1 MILAVGSVTFA
12 AMPRWRQRPVWRGGL
27 FEKGAKNY
35 RFYLDPAHFG
45 GEEKILK
52 TWVEGDTI
60 SIDLFS
66 SVLRYES
73 EPALIQKIAEVL
85 RVNIPDID
93 SVAFSTNVRD
103 YVVGIKNE
111 DVLLRMKPDFAA
123 MKAMA
128 EAGPFQHEGL
138 MVSALAPKGAE
149 CDLFVRVFLP
159 ITGVN
164 EDIAC
169 GSGNCSIIPY
179 WHNKGLNADT
189 LCYKTIFPFPEGPKG
204 FVGGVQNIL
213 YKPDLDL
220 IRICA
225 KAEKSVVALTI
236 R

>member
-1 MILAVGSVTFA
+1 M
-12 AMPRWRQRPVWRGGL
+12 
-27 FEKGAKNY
+27 
-35 RFYLDPAHFG
+35 
-45 GEEKILK
+45 
-52 TWVEGDTI
+52 TI
-60 SIDLFS
+60 SIDLFP

-85 RVNIPDID
+85 RVNPFDID
-93 SVAFSTNVRD
+93 AVAFSRNVRD
-103 YVVGIKNE
+103 YVVDIKNA

-138 MVSALAPKGAE
+138 MVSALAPKKAD

-179 WHNKGLNADT
+179 WHKKGLNADT
-189 LCYKTIFPFPEGPKG
+189 LCYKTIFPFPEGPKS
-204 FVGGVQNIL
+204 FVGGVQRIH
-213 YKPDLDL
+213 YAPEKGI
-220 IRICA
+220 IRIVA
-225 KAEKSVVALTI
+225 KTSCEGAI
-236 R
+236 RDLCRLLC